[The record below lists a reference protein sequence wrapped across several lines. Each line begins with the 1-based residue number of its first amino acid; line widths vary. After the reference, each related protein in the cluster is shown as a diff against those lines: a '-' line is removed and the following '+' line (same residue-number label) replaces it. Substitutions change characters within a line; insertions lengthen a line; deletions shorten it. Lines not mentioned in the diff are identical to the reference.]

1 MEDNVKLIER
11 LLERVVEYCKTSF
24 ELIKLRA
31 LDGTSNVISTL
42 AVHSVVL
49 FLIASFML
57 FFNLGLAYL
66 IGDIL
71 GKSYY
76 GFFIVGGFYFLVTV
90 IISLFM
96 RRWIKRKVRNAIIKH
111 LLK

>member
-11 LLERVVEYCKTSF
+11 LLERIVEYSKTSF
-24 ELIKLRA
+24 ELIKLKA
-31 LDGTSNVISTL
+31 LEKTSDVFSTL

-49 FLIASFML
+49 LLLASFML
-57 FFNLGLAYL
+57 FFNLGMAYL
-66 IGDIL
+66 IGDLL
-71 GKSYY
+71 GNSYY
-76 GFFIVGGFYFLVTV
+76 GFFIVGGFYFLISI

-96 RRWIKRKVRNAIIKH
+96 RNWIKRKVRNTIIKH